1 MSNLER
7 NLKRLHV
14 LSTKPGMM
22 TEAEK
27 KLYDHLLTL
36 VGDGIPDGWCP
47 RPQEGVE

>member
-7 NLKRLHV
+7 NLKRLHI

-27 KLYDHLLTL
+27 KFYDHLLRAT
-36 VGDGIPDGWCP
+36 GDASANW
-47 RPQEGVE
+47 VV